1 MRKYILTFLLLCLHG
16 LARGQTE
23 GYSCYYWFDDDLA
36 SLHSVTSP
44 TDSWQMMADASGLS
58 ESLHTIHIMVRDSA
72 GRQSL
77 PKTQLF
83 MHTAKLSEQSK
94 AYYWF
99 DNQTGKPQT
108 SPMLQGSFDVDAS
121 TLTDGFHSFHY
132 VVALDEGGIFTPI
145 VTYFVKVPMVD
156 DRMKG
161 FYWFDEETNIH
172 EAPVAYGT
180 FEVDATSLSDGFH
193 RFHYQAVNNNG
204 TASASTTSFFLK
216 TAQVSEGDML
226 NCICSVD
233 GQLRHIEKLPIQG
246 GIIHW
251 NLDMK
256 DLTDGLHRIQ
266 LQAVTPSGA
275 MCSSYTSYFM
285 RVTTTEELGD
295 MRCVYAIDDDAFNT
309 DATVM
314 GSNGKYHF
322 DLDMSE
328 LSDGL
333 HHISYMLYNDRGTNT
348 KIQTRFFIKM
358 PLGGNAI
365 GQYQYWLND
374 DDINEAKTVTL
385 PQKVNPLQLMS
396 LLPVESR
403 PLRSSLFQFDTSSG
417 QPKVYAKNTIHLRFY
432 DAAMR
437 FTDAVKDYADY
448 SVSQDVNVI
457 KELESGVRETTEWP
471 EENEIKWYQVTA
483 ERGDSL
489 SFKTDIAT
497 TLQLF
502 SPSGKEVYSASGSEV
517 VKWGGCHAPE
527 TGTFYLALHD
537 VTATQGDNISIDYE
551 HIDRYAV
558 LRQDVTVVGNGGCS
572 TITFEG
578 NGFRDLYAVD
588 LYNEQGDTIKHILI
602 GHESNTTTS
611 VTFDFTGV
619 ALGEYHAKFHFT
631 EDDKVFLNLVT
642 VEEAV
647 DIELATTVTYPS
659 SFLRGT
665 STTYTIKITNKGNMT
680 AYCLPLELRLRVTSM
695 QDVSEIRFSDNLEG
709 FCIPREIYADSIDE
723 DVSSIL
729 TETLAKYSDIV
740 QFVFYKD
747 SLENI
752 DYGLSQLFL
761 NIRPNT
767 TEVFTITIESSS
779 FVFLTAS
786 VTKEWIPFTTK
797 DMAYTKAMRIKH
809 KSAGEWMCCNRRKIE
824 CVADIA
830 ANIIGNVLPPGAN
843 CATSFAVTG
852 LEAIYD
858 ILCSEGNTTKEKF
871 KNYIV
876 SEGKTLARKL
886 LTSAISCV
894 TGYFTKHLNDLKRK
908 RELAL
913 NNGNLAAYNN
923 YTWEI
928 GNAKTIFKHALS
940 ELGKGLV
947 AIFIGDD
954 CVTAWTQPVP
964 NCPPNPGGGGG
975 SSTPVNSLDPNDI
988 YGYIAESGSKTIKDS
1003 QNEVYYTIEFEND
1016 PAFATASAH
1025 EIFVTDTLDATKF
1038 DLSTFAPT
1046 RVMIGEK
1053 SVELKGDKNF
1063 VTTIDMRPE
1072 INAIAQVEG
1081 TFDQKKGI
1089 AKWHVSSFDP
1099 MTMEPTDDV
1108 MQGVLPVNHNGN
1120 GMGEVMFDISLKP
1133 GLVHGTEV
1141 KNRAGIVFD
1150 QNDVIMTPTWVNTID
1165 RIAPESHVT
1174 DVKRLNDSIASVS
1187 IEATDELSGP
1197 WCYDV
1202 YVQYGQGSAW
1212 FKAAENVRI
1221 DTTASVRI
1229 YEGIDHGFYVVVTDS
1244 AGNVEQKEAVREYTL
1259 DLFGPQNDT
1268 NTKLELAQGW
1278 NWISQN
1284 QNEALSVEALKPNA
1298 LRIVGQTEETI
1309 KDANF
1314 GYVGNLDELLPTQMY
1329 KVQMAGATDV
1339 QLGGKLF
1346 YAAFKPVPLYRGWNW
1361 IGYPMAHTMAPGE
1374 ALAIAE
1380 SEEGELLIG
1389 QDGMA
1394 VYSDGQWTG
1403 TLTEMVPGQG
1413 FMYRSASDKNLFY
1426 NAMAQASSRR
1436 VNAPLGPQGRL
1447 PEQECLMH
1455 DAPLLDDW
1463 TVDKHRYPN
1472 VMGLIA
1478 QLWIDQTL
1486 ADAGDWILGA
1496 FSADE
1501 CRGIA
1506 MAIDGNGTSEAVLMM
1521 NVYGSGGEPITFCVV
1536 NRETGEVLQAIEQE
1550 PFRADVV
1557 GTMSQPYALHI
1568 GTVTGVQ
1575 TAAAD
1580 ARHAAVYDL
1589 QGRRVDGLQAGKGIY
1604 VVSGG
1609 KRSRAQKIV
1618 KK

>member
-83 MHTAKLSEQSK
+83 MHTAKLSEQST

-132 VVALDEGGIFTPI
+132 VVALDEGGISLPT

-161 FYWFDEETNIH
+161 FYWFDEETYIH
-172 EAPVAYGT
+172 EAPAAYGT

-251 NLDMK
+251 DLDMK

-448 SVSQDVNVI
+448 SVSQDVSVI
-457 KELESGVRETTEWP
+457 KELESGVRETTAWP
-471 EENEIKWYQVTA
+471 EEKEIKWYQVTA

-489 SFKTDIAT
+489 SFKTDIAA

-502 SPSGKEVYSASGSEV
+502 SPSGKEVYAASGSEV
-517 VKWGGCHAPE
+517 VKWGGCHAE
-527 TGTFYLALHD
+527 ENGTFYLALHD
-537 VTATQGDNISIDYE
+537 VTATQGEDISIDYE

-558 LRQDVTVVGNGGCS
+558 LRQDVSVVGNSGFS
-572 TITFEG
+572 TITFDG
-578 NGFRDLYAVD
+578 NGYDELTSVD
-588 LYNEQGDTIKHILI
+588 LVLGSNTITSVEI
-602 GHESNTTTS
+602 GHKSNTTTC
-611 VTFDFTGV
+611 VKFDFTDV
-619 ALGEYHAKFHFT
+619 ALGQYKAVFHFKEGELT
-631 EDDKVFLNLVT
+631 VEKCVK

-647 DIELATTVTYPS
+647 DMAFDISVSYAS
-659 SFLRGT
+659 QFLLGT
-665 STTYTIKITNKGNMT
+665 SNKYYFKVHNKGNST
-680 AYCLPLELRLRVTSM
+680 AYGVPLGIYICSPDSTSLTKIVVNGYDM
-695 QDVSEIRFSDNLEG
+695 GNDFRNYVGEDFTESLAALMTQKEIISGDLCYFNKYLGTSIVSDYPYLYWQ
-709 FCIPREIYADSIDE
+709 CIVPD
-723 DVSSIL
+723 
-729 TETLAKYSDIV
+729 
-740 QFVFYKD
+740 
-747 SLENI
+747 
-752 DYGLSQLFL
+752 
-761 NIRPNT
+761 IRPNM
-767 TEVFTITIESSS
+767 TEVFVIEVKTTQKVYVELGLQIDTSN
-779 FVFLTAS
+779 
-786 VTKEWIPFTTK
+786 KEWS
-797 DMAYTKAMRIKH
+797 R
-809 KSAGEWMCCNRRKIE
+809 
-824 CVADIA
+824 
-830 ANIIGNVLPPGAN
+830 
-843 CATSFAVTG
+843 
-852 LEAIYD
+852 
-858 ILCSEGNTTKEKF
+858 
-871 KNYIV
+871 
-876 SEGKTLARKL
+876 LAL
-886 LTSAISCV
+886 V
-894 TGYFTKHLNDLKRK
+894 RK
-908 RELAL
+908 RYDDPCANPRYGNKDGNENIWNEFFGCSPPENS
-913 NNGNLAAYNN
+913 NNAQASANP
-923 YTWEI
+923 
-928 GNAKTIFKHALS
+928 
-940 ELGKGLV
+940 
-947 AIFIGDD
+947 
-954 CVTAWTQPVP
+954 VT
-964 NCPPNPGGGGG
+964 
-975 SSTPVNSLDPNDI
+975 SLDPNDI
-988 YGYIAESGSKTIKDS
+988 YGYTAESGSHAVKDGLTD
-1003 QNEVYYTIEFEND
+1003 VYYRIEFEND

-1025 EIFVTDTLDATKF
+1025 EIVVTDTLDATKF

-1046 RVMIGEK
+1046 RVKIGEK
-1053 SVELKGDKNF
+1053 SAELNGDKNF

-1081 TFDQKKGI
+1081 TFDQQKGI
-1089 AKWHVSSFDP
+1089 AKWHISSLDP

-1165 RIAPESHVT
+1165 CIAPESHVT
-1174 DVKRLNDSIASVS
+1174 DVKMLNDSIASVS
-1187 IEATDELSGP
+1187 IEASDELSGP
-1197 WCYDV
+1197 WRYDV

-1284 QNEALSVEALKPNA
+1284 QNDALSVEALKPNA

-1309 KDANF
+1309 KDTNF

-1329 KVQMAGATDV
+1329 KVQMAGSSDV

-1374 ALAIAE
+1374 ALALAE

-1394 VYSDGQWTG
+1394 VYTNGQWTG
-1403 TLTEMVPGQG
+1403 TLTEMVPGKG
-1413 FMYRSASDKNLFY
+1413 YIYRSMSDKSLFY
-1426 NAMAQASSRR
+1426 NATAQSSSRIH
-1436 VNAPLGPQGRL
+1436 NAK
-1447 PEQECLMH
+1447 CLMLN
-1455 DAPLLDDW
+1455 AQFPDDW
-1463 TVDKHRYPN
+1463 TVDKRKYPN
-1472 VMGLIA
+1472 VMGVIA
-1478 QLWIDQTL
+1478 QLNVGGSV
-1486 ADAGDWILGA
+1486 ANAGEWVLGA
-1496 FSADE
+1496 FCGDE
-1501 CRGIA
+1501 CRGVAQA
-1506 MAIDGNGTSEAVLMM
+1506 MGDDVFMM
-1521 NVYGSGGEPITFCVV
+1521 NVYGTGNERIVFRAMNS
-1536 NRETGEVLQAIEQE
+1536 ETGEVMDAEEQE
-1550 PFRADVV
+1550 PFHADVI
-1557 GTMSQPYALHI
+1557 GSMQQPFALHI
-1568 GTVTGVQ
+1568 GEVTGI
-1575 TAAAD
+1575 AEMEGGKPKMGSS
-1580 ARHAAVYDL
+1580 VYDL
-1589 QGRRVDGLQAGKGIY
+1589 QGRRVDETSVANGGVYIVTDGNKPQKY
-1604 VVSGG
+1604 VNR
-1609 KRSRAQKIV
+1609 KRNK
-1618 KK
+1618 